1 MAARQHHNDK
11 RITLRHLWLASLG
24 SVAIA
29 RREAANGMAK
39 ASDRFGALR
48 RQAISTACDAQL
60 VARGGLMT
68 LRERLQAR
76 MQQATTR
83 KPMRRTPRKARA

>member
-1 MAARQHHNDK
+1 MAARQHDNDK
-11 RITLRHLWLASLG
+11 QITLRHLWLASLG

-29 RREAANGMAK
+29 RREAANGFAK
-39 ASDRFGALR
+39 TGERLGALR
-48 RQAISTACDAQL
+48 RQALSTACDAQL

-76 MQQATTR
+76 LQKPASR
-83 KPMRRTPRKARA
+83 KPVRRTARKARA